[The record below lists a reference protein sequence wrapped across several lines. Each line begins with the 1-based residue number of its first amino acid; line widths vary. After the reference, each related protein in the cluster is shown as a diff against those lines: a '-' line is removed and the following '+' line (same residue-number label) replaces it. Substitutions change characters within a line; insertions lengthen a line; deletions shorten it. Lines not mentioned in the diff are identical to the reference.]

1 MSADERS
8 VKLHQSAS
16 TESANFDRF
25 VLGATMAACAYL
37 AQTMPFGPIGVNV
50 PTMYLATLFMMA
62 LSAVFGF
69 LRIESTISTMN
80 ANSSYLHMIEMG
92 QLNDFSMRQMAR
104 NAVDKV
110 ADRTKT
116 MYALRNYTMLFSF
129 FSYVVTKVY
138 ATYPA

>member
-25 VLGATMAACAYL
+25 VLGASMAACAYL
-37 AQTMPFGPIGVNV
+37 AQTMPFGPVGLNV
-50 PTMYLATLFMMA
+50 STMYLATLFLMA

-69 LRIESTISTMN
+69 LRIEATISTMN

-92 QLNDFSMRQMAR
+92 QLNDTSMRHMAR
-104 NAVDKV
+104 EAVDRV

-116 MYALRNYTMLFSF
+116 MYLLRNRTMLLSF
-129 FSYVVTKVY
+129 FCFVATKVY

>member
-25 VLGATMAACAYL
+25 VLGASMAACAYL
-37 AQTMPFGPIGVNV
+37 AQTMPFGQIGMNV
-50 PTMYLATLFMMA
+50 STMYLATLFLMA

-69 LRIESTISTMN
+69 LRIEATISTMN

-92 QLNDFSMRQMAR
+92 QLNDISMRHMAR
-104 NAVDKV
+104 EAVDKV

-116 MYALRNYTMLFSF
+116 MYLLRNRTMLLSF
-129 FSYVVTKVY
+129 FCFVATKVY

>member
-8 VKLHQSAS
+8 VKLHQHAS

-50 PTMYLATLFMMA
+50 STMYLATLFMMA
-62 LSAVFGF
+62 LSATFGF
-69 LRIESTISTMN
+69 LRIEATITTLN
-80 ANSSYLHMIEMG
+80 VNSKYLHMIETG
-92 QLNDFSMRQMAR
+92 QFHDTSTRQYAYA
-104 NAVDKV
+104 AVEKV

-116 MYALRNYTMLFSF
+116 MYVLRNLTMLISF
-129 FSYVVTKVY
+129 VCYVATKVY
-138 ATYPA
+138 ATYPS

>member
-8 VKLHQSAS
+8 VQLHKSAS
-16 TESANFDRF
+16 TETANFDRF
-25 VLGATMAACAYL
+25 VLGASMAACAYL

-50 PTMYLATLFMMA
+50 STMYLATLFMMA

-69 LRIESTISTMN
+69 LRIEATITTTN
-80 ANSSYLHMIEMG
+80 ANSSYLYMIEMG
-92 QLNDFSMRQMAR
+92 QLNDASMRRFAHA
-104 NAVDKV
+104 AVEKV

-116 MYALRNYTMLFSF
+116 MYVLRNLTMLFSLVC
-129 FSYVVTKVY
+129 YIATKVY